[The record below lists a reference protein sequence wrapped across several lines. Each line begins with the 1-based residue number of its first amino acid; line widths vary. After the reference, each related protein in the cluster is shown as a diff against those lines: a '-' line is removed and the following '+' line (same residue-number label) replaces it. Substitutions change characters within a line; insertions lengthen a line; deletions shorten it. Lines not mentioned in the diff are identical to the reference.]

1 MTSYVRRAL
10 DQLLALFPGFDL
22 IEYEWQE
29 DGPWVLVVLGQPSNG
44 RREVWARHPYAIWK
58 NTGSV
63 YGMMDGAVNDDPF
76 LTPNH

>member
-10 DQLLALFPGFDL
+10 DQLLELHPNWDL
-22 IEYEWQE
+22 VEYEWQA

-44 RREVWARHPYAIWK
+44 DKEAWARHPYAIWK

-63 YGMMDGAVNDDPF
+63 YGMREGAVNDDPF
-76 LTPNH
+76 LTLQR